1 MRAQITWTLITEL
14 VVMAASILLL
24 KLAAQFLGA
33 AGFGEYTLTRRAVA
47 LLYLPLVMGLGIAAP
62 RYIAISRAGA
72 LPGYSEGWF
81 AVSTLTAGLLPSLV
95 VILLMNLRP
104 EASSALL
111 FGTVS
116 MKRLV
121 PSATAALGGLAI
133 HTIVYAIFRGRGEMR
148 VANLLQLFNNGVV
161 PVTAFYLAPHDAAA
175 VLMATGAAWVVT
187 SGVALIVVLMREKL
201 DEGPERN
208 MMEHLR
214 LLLRYGLPRVPGDF
228 ALVGLFALPALIAL
242 RAHGVVA
249 AGQFSAGMSLLAL
262 VSGVFAPVGLV
273 VMPRAAAQ
281 AAIGDLAGLRRL
293 MVRML
298 VGGMVLVVAG
308 VIVGELL
315 IPSFV
320 RWYFGKEFEPAI
332 PIFRACLLGAIP
344 YVVYVLLRNILD
356 AMDVRAL
363 NSRNLIVTLVLL
375 VTLCLLRTDIMSMA
389 LSLLAALTLLS
400 ILSLRDTQA
409 RLGRRALAA
418 PGTVPA

>member
-14 VVMAASILLL
+14 VVMAAGILLL

-33 AGFGEYTLTRRAVA
+33 AGFGEYTLTRRAVG
-47 LLYLPLVMGLGIAAP
+47 LIFLPLVMGLAIAAP
-62 RYIAISRAGA
+62 RYIAISRSGA

-81 AVSTLTAGLLPSLV
+81 AIVTLTVGLLPSLI
-95 VILLMNLRP
+95 VIVLMNLSRDT
-104 EASSALL
+104 SSAVL
-111 FGTVS
+111 FGTGAMS
-116 MKRLV
+116 HLI
-121 PSATAALGGLAI
+121 PAATAALGGLAI
-133 HTIVYAIFRGRGEMR
+133 HTLVYAIFRGRGEMR
-148 VANLLQLFNNGVV
+148 ICNLLQLLNNAVV
-161 PVTAFYLAPHDAAA
+161 PVTAFFLAPHDAAA
-175 VLMATGAAWVVT
+175 VLMATGSTWIVT
-187 SGVALIVVLMREKL
+187 SGVALIIVLMREKL
-201 DEGPERN
+201 DEAPERS
-208 MMEHLR
+208 MREHLR

-249 AGQFSAGMSLLAL
+249 AGQFSAAMSLIAL
-262 VSGVFAPVGLV
+262 VSGVFAPIGLV
-273 VMPRAAAQ
+273 VMPRASAQ

-298 VGGMVLVVAG
+298 SGGIVLVVAG
-308 VIVGELL
+308 VIMGELL

-363 NSRNLIVTLVLL
+363 NSRNLIVTLVVL
-375 VTLCLLRTDIMSMA
+375 VTLCLLNTDIMSMT
-389 LSLLAALTLLS
+389 LSLLASLTLLS
-400 ILSLRDTQA
+400 ILSVRDTQA
-409 RLGRRALAA
+409 RLGRRAMPA
-418 PGTVPA
+418 PATVPA

>member
-14 VVMAASILLL
+14 VVMAAGILLL

-47 LLYLPLVMGLGIAAP
+47 LLFLPLVMGLGIAAP
-62 RYIAISRAGA
+62 RYIAISRADA

-81 AVSTLTAGLLPSLV
+81 AVVTLTAGLLPSLIV
-95 VILLMNLRP
+95 MVLMNLSP
-104 EASSALL
+104 EASSSLL
-111 FGTVS
+111 FGTAS

-121 PSATAALGGLAI
+121 PSASVALGGLAI
-133 HTIVYAIFRGRGEMR
+133 HTLVYAIFRGRGEMR
-148 VANLLQLFNNGVV
+148 IANLLQLFNNGVV
-161 PVTAFYLAPHDAAA
+161 PVTAFLLAPHDAAA
-175 VLMATGAAWVVT
+175 VLMATGIAWVVM
-187 SGVALIVVLMREKL
+187 SGAALIIVLMREKL
-201 DEGPERN
+201 DQVPERN
-208 MMEHLR
+208 MREHLT

-242 RAHGVVA
+242 RAQGVVA

-281 AAIGDLAGLRRL
+281 AAMGDFAGLRRL

-298 VGGMVLVVAG
+298 VGGMTLVVAG
-308 VIVGELL
+308 VIIGELL

-389 LSLLAALTLLS
+389 FSLLASLTLLS
-400 ILSLRDTQA
+400 VLSLRDTQA
-409 RLGRRALAA
+409 RLGRRALSA
-418 PGTVPA
+418 PATVPA

>member
-1 MRAQITWTLITEL
+1 
-14 VVMAASILLL
+14 
-24 KLAAQFLGA
+24 
-33 AGFGEYTLTRRAVA
+33 
-47 LLYLPLVMGLGIAAP
+47 
-62 RYIAISRAGA
+62 
-72 LPGYSEGWF
+72 
-81 AVSTLTAGLLPSLV
+81 
-95 VILLMNLRP
+95 
-104 EASSALL
+104 
-111 FGTVS
+111 

-148 VANLLQLFNNGVV
+148 LANLLQLFNNGVV
-161 PVTAFYLAPHDAAA
+161 PVTAFYLAPHDAAV
-175 VLMATGAAWVVT
+175 VLMATGATWIVT
-187 SGVALIVVLMREKL
+187 SGMALIVVLMREKL
-201 DEGPERN
+201 DERPERN
-208 MMEHLR
+208 TVEHLR

-418 PGTVPA
+418 PATVPA

>member
-1 MRAQITWTLITEL
+1 MRTQLTWTLITEL
-14 VVMAASILLL
+14 VVMAAGILLL
-24 KLAAQFLGA
+24 KFAAQFLGT

-47 LLYLPLVMGLGIAAP
+47 LLFLPLVMGLGVAAP

-72 LPGYSEGWF
+72 LPGYSEAWL
-81 AVSTLTAGLLPSLV
+81 AVVTLSAGLLPSL
-95 VILLMNLRP
+95 IIIGLMNLSP
-104 EASSALL
+104 DISSSIL
-111 FGTVS
+111 FGTAS
-116 MKRLV
+116 MTRLV
-121 PSATAALGGLAI
+121 PSATVALGGLAI
-133 HTIVYAIFRGRGEMR
+133 HTLVYAIFRGRGEMR
-148 VANLLQLFNNGVV
+148 IANLLQLFNNGVV
-161 PVTAFYLAPHDAAA
+161 PVTAFFLAPHDAAA
-175 VLMATGAAWVVT
+175 VLMATGATWVVT
-187 SGVALIVVLMREKL
+187 SGVALIIMLTRENL
-201 DEGPERN
+201 HEARDRN
-208 MMEHLR
+208 VREHLS

-273 VMPRAAAQ
+273 VMPRASAQ
-281 AAIGDLAGLRRL
+281 AAMGDLAGLRRL
-293 MVRML
+293 MLRML
-298 VGGMVLVVAG
+298 VGGMPLAVAG

-320 RWYFGKEFEPAI
+320 RWYFGKAFEPAI

-389 LSLLAALTLLS
+389 LSLLASLTLLS
-400 ILSLRDTQA
+400 ILSLRDTLA

-418 PGTVPA
+418 PATVPG

>member
-1 MRAQITWTLITEL
+1 MRAQLTWTLITEL

-72 LPGYSEGWF
+72 LPGYTEGRF
-81 AVSTLTAGLLPSLV
+81 AVATLTAGLLPSLV
-95 VILLMNLRP
+95 VILLMNVRP
-104 EASSALL
+104 EASSALF

-148 VANLLQLFNNGVV
+148 LANLLQLFNNGVV
-161 PVTAFYLAPHDAAA
+161 PVTAFYLAPHDAAV
-175 VLMATGAAWVVT
+175 VLMATGATWIVT
-187 SGVALIVVLMREKL
+187 SGMALIVVLMREKL
-201 DEGPERN
+201 DERPERN
-208 MMEHLR
+208 TVEHLR

-418 PGTVPA
+418 PATVPA